1 MLNTNLKKDQI
12 YFLGFLLLIGSIVFI
27 LLINKYENFGFANY
41 DLGIFFNKIANIDQ
55 GYYSYIFH
63 GHSNFYLLLFAALL
77 KIFTLK
83 YIIYFSIFFKVLVLF
98 ATAIWIRYKLNF
110 WEHTSKMMRLGHYP
124 VPSPPHSS
132 SNVSSL
138 D

>member
-1 MLNTNLKKDQI
+1 MVCRFFCVSVFRFI
-12 YFLGFLLLIGSIVFI
+12 GFSVSWFVCFLGFLLLIGSIVFI

-77 KIFTLK
+77 
-83 YIIYFSIFFKVLVLF
+83 
-98 ATAIWIRYKLNF
+98 
-110 WEHTSKMMRLGHYP
+110 
-124 VPSPPHSS
+124 
-132 SNVSSL
+132 
-138 D
+138 